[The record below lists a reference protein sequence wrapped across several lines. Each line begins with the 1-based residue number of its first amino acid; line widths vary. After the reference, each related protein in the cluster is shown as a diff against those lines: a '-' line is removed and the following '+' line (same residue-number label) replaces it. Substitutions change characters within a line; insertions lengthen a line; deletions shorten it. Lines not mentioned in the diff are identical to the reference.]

1 MKQTIFTLL
10 ILLSLPSLVIG
21 QSLDQSFEN
30 PSEFTDKQMSDAKT
44 FEHSGIK
51 DRVIKEGCAGLNDCK
66 EDDEG
71 FPIEMVIGK
80 AYALLG
86 MMSGGGGLMPTL
98 TKKPEVAKG
107 AAEGTEGAE
116 GAAKGTEGAAQG
128 AEGAA
133 QGAEGAAKGAE
144 GAAKAGEK
152 AETQPDY
159 CMMVAMGYE
168 TLGGVIQDHLQKKA
182 EKKNQEIQDTQV
194 QALLNLKEN
203 HKARKTTANWQSAI
217 YGGVTA
223 CYVGMAF
230 TGEIA
235 TDWKYWAKLG
245 GATAL
250 TTLYIKKANKHD
262 KAAKKVQ
269 LVIDSL
275 PKAGE
280 CNPWTKT
287 KCFCSEPTSKERFPA
302 NYQEVC
308 VLNGGN
314 FDTPKVATGCGAVV
328 GGKLTFDENCKCK
341 ETNSCMKSNLKT
353 YNPQFS
359 VATNY
364 MNEANKAFDLL
375 NSGMYD
381 EGKVAAVS
389 FAAGAMAKK
398 VKGKLNSRSIPRVA
412 LNDEQKKIAAEL
424 AAYVPAPL
432 ASVAA
437 ASNSNY
443 TGGIKESA
451 GNSASTLNKLPSSL
465 KEKLAD
471 TRIKAN
477 YRQGNGGGSFNSKS
491 ERPDFSFGFPKVGQ
505 EESSSGTEVLS
516 FAEQAIS
523 KADVNNTPET
533 PIFDIISNRYRRSGW
548 GKLEAEKE

>member
-1 MKQTIFTLL
+1 MKQTILTLL
-10 ILLSLPSLVIG
+10 ILLSLPSIVVG

-30 PSEFTDKQMSDAKT
+30 PTELTDKQMSDAKG

-51 DRVIKEGCAGLNDCK
+51 DRAIKEGCAGLNDCK
-66 EDDEG
+66 EEDEG

-86 MMSGGGGLMPTL
+86 MMSGGGGMMPGL
-98 TKKPEVAKG
+98 TKKPEAKVEIEGPPNPADPPAPAAG
-107 AAEGTEGAE
+107 A
-116 GAAKGTEGAAQG
+116 
-128 AEGAA
+128 
-133 QGAEGAAKGAE
+133 
-144 GAAKAGEK
+144 EK

-182 EKKNQEIQDTQV
+182 ETKNKEIQDTQV
-194 QALLNLKEN
+194 QALLNLKET

-250 TTLYIKKANKHD
+250 TALYIKKANKHD

-287 KCFCSEPTSKERFPA
+287 SCFCSEPTSKERYPA

-328 GGKLTFDENCKCK
+328 GGKLTFDEKCKCK
-341 ETNSCMKSNLKT
+341 ETNSCMKSNFKT
-353 YNPQFS
+353 YNPEFS

-381 EGKVAAVS
+381 EGKVSAVS
-389 FAAGAMAKK
+389 YAAGAMASK
-398 VKGKLNSRSIPRVA
+398 VKGKLNTRTIPKVA
-412 LNDEQKKIAAEL
+412 LNDEQKKMAAEL

-437 ASNSNY
+437 ASNSDY
-443 TGGIKESA
+443 SGGVKESA
-451 GNSASTLNKLPSSL
+451 GSSAAALGSLPSSL

-471 TRIKAN
+471 TKIKAN
-477 YRQGNGGGSFNSKS
+477 YRQGGGGSTYKPKS
-491 ERPDFSFGFPKVGQ
+491 ERPDFSFGFPKTG
-505 EESSSGTEVLS
+505 EAESASGTEVLS